1 MTLEEKLID
10 LGFIRRDSKILDSYI
25 LDISYTPTE
34 IKELSI
40 STELGNQYVYIRQ
53 GDKGKAHWEVD
64 LVCIYNSDYMGNLTV
79 EYIEKLVEVIKPKIK
94 ESLRYDK

>member
-1 MTLEEKLID
+1 MTIEEKLIE
-10 LGFIRRDSKILDSYI
+10 LGFIRRDSKILDSYV
-25 LDISYTPTE
+25 LDISYNSEE

-53 GDKGKAHWEVD
+53 GQIEKKHWEAD
-64 LVCIYNSDYMGNLTV
+64 LVCIYKSDYMGNLTI

-94 ESLRYDK
+94 ESLKDG